1 MPAMQETACNEGD
14 AGSISGLERSPGEG
28 NGSPLQYSCLEHP
41 WDRGAWQA
49 TVHGV
54 ARVVHDLATETAPP
68 PLLNK
73 HLFLTNTESNR
84 DDSGQPALPQPKD
97 SRIPQGLPFCGTRI
111 FKIQG
116 IFPTQG
122 SNPGLPHCRQILYQL
137 SHKGSPRILG
147 WVTYP
152 FSSGSS

>member
-1 MPAMQETACNEGD
+1 MQETTCNAGD
-14 AGSISGLERSPGEG
+14 AGSISGLEGSPGEG

-41 WDRGAWQA
+41 LDRGAWQA

-54 ARVVHDLATETAPP
+54 ARVVHDLATKTAPP

-84 DDSGQPALPQPKD
+84 DDSGQPALPRPKD

-111 FKIQG
+111 FQ
-116 IFPTQG
+116 PRDQTQV
-122 SNPGLPHCRQILYQL
+122 S
-137 SHKGSPRILG
+137 RIAG
-147 WVTYP
+147 GFFTH
-152 FSSGSS
+152 